1 MEHSDADSEVKE
13 AVLATWLETILEILA
28 NVCALCPCPKN
39 LLETTLRNFGLM
51 TGVEETEDSSVL
63 TVTWF

>member
-13 AVLATWLETILEILA
+13 AVLATWLETIL
-28 NVCALCPCPKN
+28 VRFWQMCALCPCPKN

-51 TGVEETEDSSVL
+51 TVVEETEDSLVL